1 MTCMPAACPAVAP
14 ARESSSTTHP
24 PGATPM
30 RAAAYP
36 AEDPQTLPAPAE
48 VAGTFLFLLSGH
60 SRGVRDR
67 YFEAQ

>member
-1 MTCMPAACPAVAP
+1 M
-14 ARESSSTTHP
+14 R
-24 PGATPM
+24 TPM